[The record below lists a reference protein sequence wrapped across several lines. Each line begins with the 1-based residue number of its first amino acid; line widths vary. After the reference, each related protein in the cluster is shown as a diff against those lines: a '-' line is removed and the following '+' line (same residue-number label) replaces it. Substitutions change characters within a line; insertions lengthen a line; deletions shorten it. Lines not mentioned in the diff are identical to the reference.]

1 MLLVQRW
8 CVGSVVGGGR
18 QSEQH
23 QQRTLSYRM
32 SPTLSTTSPR
42 LFLCLNAVLISSV
55 VMMEMQCSSNP
66 DTHPTIIHL
75 STHPCIKLSMHL
87 CIHASIY
94 QTIHASMHPC
104 IYSSMQS
111 CIHAS
116 IHPCSH
122 AFMHPCI
129 HPLCIWITFSRLGKR
144 RLTSCWLILGS
155 SRIGFII
162 TWWRNGWVNG

>member
-55 VMMEMQCSSNP
+55 VMMEMQCSSDP

-116 IHPCSH
+116 MHSPTVYLDNVFKVREEEVDQLLVDLGIFSH
-122 AFMHPCI
+122 RFHN
-129 HPLCIWITFSRLGKR
+129 HLVEE
-144 RLTSCWLILGS
+144 
-155 SRIGFII
+155 
-162 TWWRNGWVNG
+162 WVGEWMKERMGGCMGG